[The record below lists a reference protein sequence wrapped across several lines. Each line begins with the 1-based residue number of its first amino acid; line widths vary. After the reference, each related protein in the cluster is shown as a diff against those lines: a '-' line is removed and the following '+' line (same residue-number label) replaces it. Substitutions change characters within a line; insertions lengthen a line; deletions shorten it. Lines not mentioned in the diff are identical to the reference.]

1 MSHNL
6 KENNE
11 DVSNLDEVLD
21 DNKDNDDKISKE
33 DGSAATDLEPPEDN
47 EKNGSGQELVQEE
60 SEPEHNDVGGVDV
73 QGDEK
78 ERRLE
83 EGKEEESAT
92 DSSSTSTTTTTNTST
107 TTVAA
112 TAATTDDST
121 KTPDDSST
129 PSLVPPSPVSD
140 SKFYAIRTTG
150 GQERVVANVL
160 QNKIKSKN
168 IGIYSIL
175 LLENFK
181 GYIIVEA
188 PDANVAFQA
197 LAGVRH
203 IRGQIRGELPFKDI
217 EGYLIKKPVV
227 TELAIDDTVEVIGG
241 PFKAMKAKITRV
253 DYDKQEATVV
263 LLDSP
268 YQIPVTVDANYL
280 KKASH

>member
-1 MSHNL
+1 MLMRTELKYVSHNL
-6 KENNE
+6 KGNDE
-11 DVSNLDEVLD
+11 DVSNLDGIF
-21 DNKDNDDKISKE
+21 DDKDENIDKSPT
-33 DGSAATDLEPPEDN
+33 TDSSTEAEPELARD
-47 EKNGSGQELVQEE
+47 EGENGGQDKVQEE
-60 SEPEHNDVGGVDV
+60 SGNGGT
-73 QGDEK
+73 EA
-78 ERRLE
+78 R
-83 EGKEEESAT
+83 KEEVRQEQEPPT
-92 DSSSTSTTTTTNTST
+92 FNDSSSPESTSASMAQNDTTNNESAGEAPVTR
-107 TTVAA
+107 TVVA
-112 TAATTDDST
+112 
-121 KTPDDSST
+121 PSSG
-129 PSLVPPSPVSD
+129 SD
-140 SKFYAIRTTG
+140 SRFYAIRTTG

-217 EGYLIKKPVV
+217 EGYLVKKPVV
-227 TELAIDDTVEVIGG
+227 TELSVDDTVEVIGG

-253 DYDKQEATVV
+253 DYEKQEATVV

-280 KKASH
+280 KKATR

>member
-1 MSHNL
+1 VSHNI
-6 KENNE
+6 KENDE
-11 DVSNLDEVLD
+11 DEGNIDDIFD
-21 DNKDNDDKISKE
+21 DNNDNIEKPTTTDRSPETGPDLAREKEQNNDQDK
-33 DGSAATDLEPPEDN
+33 PQ
-47 EKNGSGQELVQEE
+47 EKNRSGSTKKGQEEVRQEQ
-60 SEPEHNDVGGVDV
+60 EPTTFND
-73 QGDEK
+73 
-78 ERRLE
+78 
-83 EGKEEESAT
+83 T
-92 DSSSTSTTTTTNTST
+92 SSSVSSPTSTTPNDTTNNEGAGAASVTR
-107 TTVAA
+107 TVVA
-112 TAATTDDST
+112 
-121 KTPDDSST
+121 
-129 PSLVPPSPVSD
+129 PSPGSD

-160 QNKIKSKN
+160 QSKIKSKN

-217 EGYLIKKPVV
+217 EGYLVKKPVV
-227 TELAIDDTVEVIGG
+227 TELSVDDTVEVIGG

-253 DYDKQEATVV
+253 DYEKQEATVV

-280 KKASH
+280 KKATR